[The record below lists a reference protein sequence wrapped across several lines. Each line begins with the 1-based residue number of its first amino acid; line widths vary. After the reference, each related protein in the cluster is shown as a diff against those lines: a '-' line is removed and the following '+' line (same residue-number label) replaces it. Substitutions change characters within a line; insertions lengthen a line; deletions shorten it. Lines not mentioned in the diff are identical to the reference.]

1 MKISGV
7 YFIRNKVTEKCYVG
21 SSIDIFRRWTRH
33 QDELTKNKH
42 HSAKLQNS
50 WNKHGNNNFEFI
62 LIQKGCQTVLTKL
75 EQKWIDFCD
84 SYKNG
89 YNCAPIANNVG
100 LLPKTEQHK
109 RKIGAAHKG
118 RKLSEESKDKIRQKA
133 IARKRNPM
141 SEETKQKIGQANK
154 GNKHSEVTKQLLS
167 MQKIGVSHGR
177 KLSDEHK
184 SALLA
189 GRMKNKQNIINL
201 NK

>member
-1 MKISGV
+1 MKVSGV
-7 YFIRNKVTEKCYVG
+7 YFIKNKVTEKCYVG
-21 SSIDIFRRWTRH
+21 SSIDVYRRWTRH
-33 QDELTKNKH
+33 IDELIKNKH

-50 WNKHGNNNFEFI
+50 WNKHGNDNFEFI
-62 LIQKGCQTVLTKL
+62 LIQKGCKNVLTKL
-75 EQKWIDFCD
+75 EQQWIDLCD

-100 LLPKTEQHK
+100 LLPKTEEHK
-109 RKIGAAHKG
+109 RKIGASHKG
-118 RKLSEESKDKIRQKA
+118 RKLTEESKNKIRQKA
-133 IARKRNPM
+133 IGRKRNPM
-141 SEETKQKIGQANK
+141 SEETKKKIGQANK
-154 GNKHSEVTKQLLS
+154 GNKHSEITKQLLS

-189 GRMKNKQNIINL
+189 GRMKNKQNIHNL

>member
-1 MKISGV
+1 MKTSGV
-7 YFIRNKVTEKCYVG
+7 YLIRNKVTEKCYVG
-21 SSIDIFRRWTRH
+21 SSIDIYRRWTRH
-33 QDELTKNKH
+33 KDELFKNKH
-42 HSAKLQNS
+42 HSIKLQNS
-50 WNKHGNNNFEFI
+50 WNKHGFDNFEFI
-62 LIQKGCQTVLTKL
+62 CVQSGCQSVLTNL
-75 EQKWIDFCD
+75 EQKWIDFFD

-100 LLPKTEQHK
+100 LLPKTEEHK

-141 SEETKQKIGQANK
+141 SEETKKKIGQANK
-154 GNKHSEVTKQLLS
+154 GKKHSEATKSLLS
-167 MQKIGVSHGR
+167 TQKVGISHNR

-184 SALLA
+184 AALLA
-189 GRMKNKQNIINL
+189 GRLKNKQNTINL